1 MCQRKGPPHAAVA
14 PLPDPRSAFSLFF
27 PPVWLLAAA
36 LGTTAAPRG
45 PGPVP
50 GRVMAEGLCSAA
62 ERPRAARCQVPCAGT
77 TGGSGGSEAGAGL

>member
-1 MCQRKGPPHAAVA
+1 MRRWHRCQILALRFPF
-14 PLPDPRSAFSLFF
+14 FS